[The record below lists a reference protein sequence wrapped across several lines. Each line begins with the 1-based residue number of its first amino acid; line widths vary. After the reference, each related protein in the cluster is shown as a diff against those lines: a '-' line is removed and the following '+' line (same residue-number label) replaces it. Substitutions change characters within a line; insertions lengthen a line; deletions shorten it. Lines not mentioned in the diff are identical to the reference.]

1 MEPSYNYIMHNI
13 VNIRNSQSI
22 NTTGSSLIGHITG
35 TYTELIKAFGEPTYI
50 ENSADD
56 KVSTEWNLEF
66 ELADNTTPYII
77 GTIYDWKRYDGGE
90 ACRGGDKFVWNVGGM
105 NYKALELIQEKLGK
119 EQTEPVG
126 EFLPLRRSHR

>member
-1 MEPSYNYIMHNI
+1 MHNI

-22 NTTGSSLIGHITG
+22 ETTGSSLIGHITG
-35 TYTELIKAFGEPTYI
+35 TYNELIKVFGEPTYK
-50 ENSADD
+50 ENSADN

-77 GTIYDWKRYDGGE
+77 GTIYDWKRYDSGE
-90 ACRGGDKFVWNVGGM
+90 ACRGGDKFIWNVGGKSH
-105 NYKALELIQEKLGK
+105 KALELIQEKLGK

-126 EFLPLRRSHR
+126 AFLPLRLSHR